1 MTARLS
7 NPRPFLEADEGPVVA
22 VTEALSGY
30 GLSVRATDSKAWQLS
45 IASRRGVARIDDG
58 WLVLEFPP
66 PRGRA
71 PSPLRT
77 LERNAE
83 LRGNAKHVL
92 LVDGSALLRAEVP
105 VEEAFGRGA
114 AGIAWQVREAVAGLV
129 SAIAASTSCTS
140 STGEA
145 PSDGGGENGASSSD
159 PGALCGEA
167 DWSYSERS
175 SGRLHVDLDVAGG
188 AFYQAAVE
196 RDAGHIMQRVEL
208 LAEGDAATESLAG
221 SAIAALLLPVSGVVR
236 MARAV
241 SWESDAGRSWGF
253 EVQLPGTITVA
264 TFVHGL
270 SALSVACG
278 LCGREVR
285 ALAHDPELARLYLE
299 IRHRRLMP
307 KKSELRRRFSEAGAA
322 AS

>member
-221 SAIAALLLPVSGVVR
+221 SAIAALLLSVSGVVR

-241 SWESDAGRSWGF
+241 SWESDAGLSWGF
-253 EVQLPGTITVA
+253 EVQLPGTTTVG
-264 TFVHGL
+264 TFIHGL

>member
-1 MTARLS
+1 
-7 NPRPFLEADEGPVVA
+7 
-22 VTEALSGY
+22 
-30 GLSVRATDSKAWQLS
+30 
-45 IASRRGVARIDDG
+45 
-58 WLVLEFPP
+58 
-66 PRGRA
+66 
-71 PSPLRT
+71 
-77 LERNAE
+77 
-83 LRGNAKHVL
+83 
-92 LVDGSALLRAEVP
+92 
-105 VEEAFGRGA
+105 
-114 AGIAWQVREAVAGLV
+114 
-129 SAIAASTSCTS
+129 
-140 STGEA
+140 
-145 PSDGGGENGASSSD
+145 
-159 PGALCGEA
+159 
-167 DWSYSERS
+167 
-175 SGRLHVDLDVAGG
+175 
-188 AFYQAAVE
+188 
-196 RDAGHIMQRVEL
+196 
-208 LAEGDAATESLAG
+208 
-221 SAIAALLLPVSGVVR
+221 